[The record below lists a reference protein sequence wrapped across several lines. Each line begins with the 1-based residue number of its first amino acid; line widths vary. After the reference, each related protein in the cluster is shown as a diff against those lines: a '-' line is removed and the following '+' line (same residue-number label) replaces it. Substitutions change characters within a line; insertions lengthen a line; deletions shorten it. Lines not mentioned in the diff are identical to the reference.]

1 LLIIKK
7 SYRNI
12 IGSRTVWGS
21 ESVEIPFFVG
31 DDDEDLSTAVG
42 GVLDVEILEDEVELA
57 ISVKTFRVGLNSFM
71 TFLFIIKINP
81 KVSLARF
88 FTRASLKS
96 TYRSSC
102 VSERSFCNFDLVMFK
117 TGCTSG
123 TVTGSVVHLC
133 ELLNAREL
141 PEGERSAAA
150 ELCLKT
156 GDQLRVDQLLG
167 GLEGFAGI
175 DLSVNADF
183 VVVRVGTVNQDKDV
197 VLGFGGRTAEALAAD
212 SDIVELGLCDDGNT
226 GVDVDSEK

>member
-1 LLIIKK
+1 
-7 SYRNI
+7 
-12 IGSRTVWGS
+12 
-21 ESVEIPFFVG
+21 
-31 DDDEDLSTAVG
+31 
-42 GVLDVEILEDEVELA
+42 
-57 ISVKTFRVGLNSFM
+57 M
-71 TFLFIIKINP
+71 
-81 KVSLARF
+81 ARF

-117 TGCTSG
+117 TGSTSG
-123 TVTGSVVHLC
+123 TVTGSVVHLG

-197 VLGFGGRTAEALAAD
+197 VLGQGRAAETVAGDAD
-212 SDIVELGLCDDGNT
+212 VVKLGLCDDGNT
-226 GVDVDSEK
+226 CVDVDSEKCVYLTYSLY